1 MKYFPN
7 NQTLHLITEYFR
19 ILDIIAL
26 PAALSIRGYDTLLCP
41 LLDFQII
48 GAILVLNDL
57 GPNFVPIML
66 L

>member
-7 NQTLHLITEYFR
+7 NQTLHLISEYFR

-41 LLDFQII
+41 LLDFRII
-48 GAILVLNDL
+48 DAILVPNDL
-57 GPNFVPIML
+57 GPDFVPIML